1 MTVVVTFENVTPV
14 ARYDALAWT
23 EARIEEAST
32 ATGTYAEIE
41 TIDLATLP
49 GGLDADPSDPATR
62 NFTTE
67 LGTADGLW
75 YQIIF
80 VDADGDES
88 APTDPIQN
96 VSSGTAYATVDELA
110 RILKLDR
117 GAGPT
122 AAQTV
127 SLARVLSAAAGEI
140 NSEID
145 LASDADP
152 LAGWQLALAT
162 EVNLERAAELWKEQ
176 EVQFGILVGGGID
189 AGATY
194 ISRNTWERYANKLA
208 PLKGQWGFA

>member
-23 EARIEEAST
+23 EARIEEATT

-49 GGLDADPSDPATR
+49 GGLDADPADPATR

-110 RILKLDR
+110 RILKKTRSPLTNAER
-117 GAGPT
+117 
-122 AAQTV
+122 AAM
-127 SLARVLSAAAGEI
+127 ARCLSAAAGEI
-140 NSEID
+140 NAEID
-145 LASDADP
+145 LAEDADP
-152 LAGWQLALAT
+152 LAGWQLALAAQ
-162 EVNLERAAELWKEQ
+162 VNLERAAELWEQ
-176 EVQFGILVGGGID
+176 QEIHFGIIGVGTEFGPTHIARD
-189 AGATY
+189 
-194 ISRNTWERYANKLA
+194 TWAKHAFTLA
-208 PLKGQWGFA
+208 PLKNQWGFA

>member
-23 EARIEEAST
+23 EARIEEATT

-110 RILKLDR
+110 RILKLR
-117 GAGPT
+117 PPS

-127 SLARVLSAAAGEI
+127 ALVRCLAAAALEI
-140 NSEID
+140 NAEID
-145 LASDADP
+145 LADDADP
-152 LAGWQLALAT
+152 LTGPQLALAAQ
-162 EVNLERAAELWKEQ
+162 VNLERAAELWQQQ
-176 EVQFGILVGGGID
+176 EIAFGIVGLGTEFGPTHI
-189 AGATY
+189 A
-194 ISRNTWERYANKLA
+194 RNTWDKHAYTLA
-208 PLKGQWGFA
+208 PLKNQWGFA